1 MAKLNKILLKT
12 IVHYKTRFRRK
23 KSEFLEPNLQRAGND
38 LKGFDVS
45 GLAVLDAGCG
55 AGYHL
60 KALSESARFAVGT
73 DINHGN
79 LLKAKQLAEAKC
91 LIRADLE
98 HLPFKAGSFGA
109 CVSIVVMPYVNEE
122 AVLQELH
129 TVIKPGGLL
138 LIKHNHP
145 RYLKKVWHKNLAKKT
160 LRVLVPSLKEEKDY
174 VYQLKSTTAFDHRF
188 RRMTRKI
195 GFKLVGLENLEKY
208 FVRAIFKRL

>member
-1 MAKLNKILLKT
+1 MAKLSKILLKT

-23 KSEFLEPNLQRAGND
+23 KSEFLEPNLQRARND

-60 KALSESARFAVGT
+60 RALSESARLAVGT
-73 DINHGN
+73 DINRDN
-79 LLKAKQLAEAKC
+79 LLKARQISKSSL
-91 LIRADLE
+91 LVRADLE
-98 HLPFKAGSFGA
+98 HLPFKASRFGA
-109 CVSIVVMPYVNEE
+109 CVNIVVMPYVNEE

-129 TVIKPGGLL
+129 RVIKPGGLL

-145 RYLKKVWHKNLAKKT
+145 RYLRKVWHKNLAKRT
-160 LRVLVPSLKEEKDY
+160 LRVLVPSLREEKDY
-174 VYQLKSTTAFDHRF
+174 VYQLKSTTAFDDRF
-188 RRMTRKI
+188 RRMTGKI
-195 GFKLVGLENLEKY
+195 GFKLVGFENLEKY